1 MRDPSQTQMSS
12 LNDDEIDLREL
23 FGALWRG
30 KIVIMLC
37 VIMAIALAAF
47 YLRTAERRYTVR
59 YVFAPIEADNS
70 GPNLGG
76 LGGFASLAGI
86 SLPSSTSSD
95 FIKFKFLLTSEEVAT
110 QLLKNDKLTKSI
122 FASEWDAAS
131 ASFRKPP
138 DSPRAPYIRAVKK
151 LLTGQDA
158 SDYVSPNSARLSDW
172 LSEEFSTSED
182 RETGFLTL
190 SAETPEPEL
199 IKEVISQATEETDRL
214 LKDRFIASAEQT
226 IGFYH
231 RQLAQARAREYR
243 EALAKLIATEDQKL
257 MLASKGSYFVAEPVS
272 EPYVSINPTSPKASL
287 VLALS
292 VVLGS
297 FFGAALVLI
306 RKALKK

>member
-1 MRDPSQTQMSS
+1 MSDPTKTQMSS

-37 VIMAIALAAF
+37 VIMAIVLAAF
-47 YLRTAERRYTVR
+47 HLRTVERAYTVR
-59 YVFAPIEADNS
+59 YVFAPIESDNS
-70 GPNLGG
+70 KPDLGG

-86 SLPSSTSSD
+86 SLPSSTSGD
-95 FIKFKFLLTSEEVAT
+95 FLKFKFLLTSEEVAT
-110 QLLKNDKLTKSI
+110 QILKNDKLKKSI
-122 FASEWDAAS
+122 FASEWDAAG

-158 SDYVSPNSARLSDW
+158 SDYVEPNAARLSEW
-172 LSEEFSTSED
+172 LSKKITTSED

-190 SAETPEPEL
+190 AAETPEPEL
-199 IKEVISQATEETDRL
+199 IKEVISRATEETDRL

-226 IGFYH
+226 ISFYH

-243 EALAKLIATEDQKL
+243 EALAKLIATEDRKL
-257 MLASKGSYFVAEPVS
+257 MLASKGSYFVAEPVT

-297 FFGAALVLI
+297 FFGAALILI

>member
-23 FGALWRG
+23 FGVLWRG

-37 VIMAIALAAF
+37 VIVAIALAAF
-47 YLRTAERRYTVR
+47 YLRTAERKYTVR
-59 YVFAPIEADNS
+59 YVFAPIESDNS
-70 GPNLGG
+70 APNFGG

-131 ASFRKPP
+131 ASFRKPL
-138 DSPRAPYIRAVKK
+138 DSRRAPYIRAVKK

-158 SDYVSPNSARLSDW
+158 SDYVAPNAARLSNW
-172 LSEEFSTSED
+172 LSEAFGTSED

-190 SAETPEPEL
+190 SAETSKPEL
-199 IKEVISQATEETDRL
+199 IKQVISRGNERNGSSVKRSFHCQRRTNNWL
-214 LKDRFIASAEQT
+214 LPSAIGASAGARISRGSCQADRNRRSKT
-226 IGFYH
+226 DARLQG
-231 RQLAQARAREYR
+231 QLFCGRASDR
-243 EALAKLIATEDQKL
+243 AIC
-257 MLASKGSYFVAEPVS
+257 
-272 EPYVSINPTSPKASL
+272 IH
-287 VLALS
+287 
-292 VVLGS
+292 
-297 FFGAALVLI
+297 
-306 RKALKK
+306 